1 MSSVK
6 EPTAPKKRVQRNT
19 GARPNVS
26 QTRGRMT
33 EVRSDSSNQQ
43 RRNDPR
49 QAVREALDEEMRSR
63 PTTVWQAFWES
74 FKRA

>member
-1 MSSVK
+1 MNSVK
-6 EPTAPKKRVQRNT
+6 EPTAPKKRVQRIT

-63 PTTVWQAFWES
+63 PTTVWQAFWEG

>member
-1 MSSVK
+1 MK
-6 EPTAPKKRVQRNT
+6 NPTAPKKRVQRNT

-26 QTRGRMT
+26 QTRGKMT
-33 EVRSDSSNQQ
+33 EVRSDSSNQH
-43 RRNDPR
+43 RRNGPR

-63 PTTVWQAFWES
+63 PTTVWQAFWEG